1 MPTILVWCE
10 TQSLALK
17 EDPRSNVPEI
27 RMMGC
32 TCGSNRKEV
41 REGSRNI

>member
-1 MPTILVWCE
+1 MPAVLVWCE

-17 EDPRSNVPEI
+17 EDPRWNVPEI

-32 TCGSNRKEV
+32 TRGSNRKEV
-41 REGSRNI
+41 TEG